1 MKPLPVTGDK
11 VLVDVVEIG
20 LGLGAL
26 HLLEKAVVR
35 VAVAVA
41 VALPLP
47 LPLTDDALVEV
58 FFFLTAP
65 RAFVLPVAFLITWLL
80 SSRNMRSTMFR

>member
-1 MKPLPVTGDK
+1 LTGDR

-26 HLLEKAVVR
+26 DLLLEKAVVR
-35 VAVAVA
+35 VAVAV
-41 VALPLP
+41 VP
-47 LPLTDDALVEV
+47 PLTDDALVEV
-58 FFFLTAP
+58 FLTAP